1 MVGISKSFYMCG
13 AVDLVVL
20 SLFVMYQLRL
30 SLISRPIK
38 AELAAKKRN
47 RLGFFKIKDVNAEK
61 ADIILKQKQKEKKEK
76 EVQKQKEV
84 EKAKAKKIAK
94 EKEIA
99 KKAKESSLEAKKVK
113 DKQKKDADNAA
124 AMKAKKEADIAAAA
138 ALKAK
143 TVPSSSKP
151 KSTKKK

>member
-38 AELAAKKRN
+38 AELAGKKRN
-47 RLGFFKIKDVNAEK
+47 RLGFFQIKDVNAEK
-61 ADIILKQKQKEKKEK
+61 ADVILKQKEKEKEIQKQKEKEN
-76 EVQKQKEV
+76 
-84 EKAKAKKIAK
+84 AKAKKIAK

-99 KKAKESSLEAKKVK
+99 KKAKESLLEAKKVK
-113 DKQKKDADNAA
+113 DRQKKDADNAA
-124 AMKAKKEADIAAAA
+124 AMKAKKEADSAAAAA

-143 TVPSSSKP
+143 TVSSSSKP
-151 KSTKKK
+151 KSAKKK